1 MLKID
6 NNVVTVQLWD
16 TAGQERFKS
25 LIRNYYVNADGII
38 LLYDV
43 TNQSSFENV
52 SRWMKDIYDN
62 TQSKKIVIYLIGNKI
77 DLEREIETK
86 YAENKSKE
94 YNIPYYESCAR
105 LNLNIREVM
114 RRMILEIY
122 NNQVEKLSAT
132 KLDEKRNRGKN
143 CCL

>member
-1 MLKID
+1 MLKI
-6 NNVVTVQLWD
+6 NNNIVTVQLWD

-43 TNQSSFENV
+43 TNKASFENV
-52 SRWMKDIYDN
+52 SRWMKDISDN
-62 TQSKKIVIYLIGNKI
+62 THTKRIVIYLIGNKI
-77 DLEREIETK
+77 DLDREIETE
-86 YAENKSKE
+86 YAEIKSKE
-94 YNIPYYESCAR
+94 FDIPFYEVSAR

-114 RRMILEIY
+114 RRMILDIF
-122 NNQVEKLSAT
+122 NNQLEKMSSSKLEQKNET
-132 KLDEKRNRGKN
+132 KK